1 MLLFFLTSY
10 IKSKVLYMN
19 LSEELSEP
27 FKIGDIIEY
36 SPGSVVSKTI
46 IKKPSGTI
54 TLFSFDKGEGLSEH
68 KAPFDA
74 LVQIIEGEAE
84 IILDGKINKVNAG
97 RAIILPADIPH
108 ALKANEKFKMLL
120 TMIRS

>member
-1 MLLFFLTSY
+1 
-10 IKSKVLYMN
+10 MN
-19 LSEELSEP
+19 LSEELSEQ
-27 FKIGDIIEY
+27 FKFGDIIEY

-54 TLFSFDKGEGLSEH
+54 TMFSFDKGEGLSEH

-97 RAIILPADIPH
+97 SAIILPADIPH

-120 TMIRS
+120 TMIRN